1 MRPWL
6 DSLVEKIH
14 WKRDRLPTPVFL
26 VFFCG
31 SAGKEPPAMWETWV
45 WSPGWEDT
53 LEKGKTT
60 HSSILAW
67 RIPWNT
73 VHGVT
78 RSQTQ
83 LSNFHF
89 THCFCFHGFEFSL
102 SPLWASLVAQR
113 LKRLP
118 AVWETWVRSLG
129 REDPLKK
136 EMATYS
142 RILAWRIPWMEEP
155 GRFTG
160 LQRVG
165 HDWVT
170 SLTHSL
176 PCYNSLDLYCIDL
189 NEVLGS
195 ETAWVFTAN
204 GSQTAG

>member
-1 MRPWL
+1 MR
-6 DSLVEKIH
+6 
-14 WKRDRLPTPVFL
+14 
-26 VFFCG
+26 
-31 SAGKEPPAMWETWV
+31 ETWV
-45 WSPGWEDT
+45 WSPGWEDP

-67 RIPWNT
+67 RIPCNT

-89 THCFCFHGFEFSL
+89 THCFCFHLFEFSL
-102 SPLWASLVAQR
+102 SPLWASLVAHR
-113 LKRLP
+113 LKHLP
-118 AVWETWVRSLG
+118 AVQETWVRSLG
-129 REDPLKK
+129 WEDPLEK

-142 RILAWRIPWMEEP
+142 SILAWRIPWMEEP

-160 LQRVG
+160 SQRVG

-170 SLTHSL
+170 SLTHCF
-176 PCYNSLDLYCIDL
+176 PYHNILDLYCIDL